1 MKDIMTVTLSETKP
15 GQTGNG
21 YTPGDQAT
29 IFLDEEDGQF
39 GFRFHGVTGHGT
51 LYHGEDRLLGADGK
65 AFDTKQAAL
74 KDAIEIYHW
83 KMGC

>member
-15 GQTGNG
+15 GQTGSE

-29 IFLDEEDGQF
+29 IFLDEENGQF
-39 GFRFHGVTGHGT
+39 GFRFHGVTGNGT
-51 LYHGEDRLLGADGK
+51 LYQGEDRLLGADGK
-65 AFDTKQAAL
+65 PFETKQAAL
-74 KDAIEIYHW
+74 KDAIEIYRW

>member
-39 GFRFHGVTGHGT
+39 GFRFHGVTGNGT
-51 LYHGEDRLLGADGK
+51 LYHGEDRLLGADGR